1 MKPIY
6 SRYDKKKIA
15 ALPRVVFEGKIHVVY
30 TKNEAQKAVDFLLGQ
45 KVVGIDTET
54 RPTFKKGRTNLVAL
68 LQVSTENLCFLFRLT
83 REEVIPYVVQL
94 LENQDVLKVGL
105 SLSDDFLSLRR
116 RFDFKGDAFF
126 DLQKHFCEIGIK
138 DMALQKLYANV
149 FGMRIT
155 KGQQMSNWEA
165 EILTDSQKLYA
176 ATDAWACLRLY
187 HELQRLKSECDFE
200 LIHNE
205 YEENILEER

>member
-94 LENQDVLKVGL
+94 LENQGVLKVGL
-105 SLSDDFLSLRR
+105 SLSDDF
-116 RFDFKGDAFF
+116 
-126 DLQKHFCEIGIK
+126 
-138 DMALQKLYANV
+138 
-149 FGMRIT
+149 
-155 KGQQMSNWEA
+155 
-165 EILTDSQKLYA
+165 
-176 ATDAWACLRLY
+176 
-187 HELQRLKSECDFE
+187 
-200 LIHNE
+200 
-205 YEENILEER
+205 